1 MLSDD
6 EKAAKLAKIAK
17 FNGFQT
23 KIMKLRAAKVY
34 VIGSARAYR
43 WERLHAECGVQ
54 VPSRA
59 DPKEEGP

>member
-23 KIMKLRAAKVY
+23 KIMKLMKLCAAKVY
-34 VIGSARAYR
+34 VIGSARAYGLHSR
-43 WERLHAECGVQ
+43 WKDCI
-54 VPSRA
+54 
-59 DPKEEGP
+59 

>member
-34 VIGSARAYR
+34 VIGSARVYM
-43 WERLHAECGVQ
+43 
-54 VPSRA
+54 
-59 DPKEEGP
+59 